1 MGRPKKITQQTSY
14 RTWLN
19 ASNIPSKGEKNNS
32 DSETLPD
39 QNLTVRQLLAN
50 YTSGVGLP
58 QSRDGYYSEDQVIPK
73 WSDLT
78 DKTNSQEY
86 LYQQIEEVKA
96 KIAAETAAKEK
107 EALLQN
113 QKTTLEKDGEL

>member
-1 MGRPKKITQQTSY
+1 MGRPKKITQQINV
-14 RTWLN
+14 RTWLD
-19 ASNIPSKGEKNNS
+19 ASEIPSKGETNNY

-50 YTSGVGLP
+50 YTSGMGLP
-58 QSRDGYYSEDQVIPK
+58 QSREGYFSEDQVIPK

-78 DKTNSQEY
+78 DKRNSQEH
-86 LYQQIEEVKA
+86 LFQQIEEVKA

-107 EALLQN
+107 EALLQQ
-113 QKTTLEKDGEL
+113 QKTTLEMGDEL